1 MTLFDHFVVLTFAVL
16 YPAYAFFTYRNVK
29 KDLIANKPGARTRD
43 YKETIAWL
51 WFLSVIAMGVWIYND
66 RLLADIGLGF
76 SLSWP
81 VWISLF
87 LIVLAAIFLIFQ
99 YRSIRHDKKQRQS
112 LRDKLSN
119 VDASEYL
126 PRTEQEVRWFVLVS
140 ISAGICEEL
149 LFRGFLMWY
158 FNVFSVT
165 SLAVVLSSILFGMA
179 HSYQGWKGGLRAGV
193 VGLVL
198 ALSYVLLGSL
208 WIPILLHIVGDIHS
222 GMLGWLAFEEDKQ
235 VESA

>member
-29 KDLIANKPGARTRD
+29 KDLIANTPGARTRD
-43 YKETIAWL
+43 YKETIVWL
-51 WFLSVIAMGVWIYND
+51 WSLSVIAMGVWIYND

-87 LIVLAAIFLIFQ
+87 LIVLGAIFLILQ
-99 YRSIRHDKKQRQS
+99 YRTIRNDPKQRQS
-112 LRDKLSN
+112 IRDKLRN

-126 PRTEQEVRWFVLVS
+126 PRTDQELRWFFLVS

-158 FNVFSVT
+158 FNLFSVT
-165 SLAVVLSSILFGMA
+165 ALAVVLSSILFGIA
-179 HSYQGWKGGLRAGV
+179 HLYQGWKGGLRAGV
-193 VGLVL
+193 VGLIL
-198 ALSYVLLGSL
+198 AISYVLLGSL
-208 WIPILLHIVGDIHS
+208 WIPILLHIVVDIHS
-222 GMLGWLAFEEDKQ
+222 GVLGWLAFEEDKQ

>member
-16 YPAYAFFTYRNVK
+16 YPAYGFFTYRNLK
-29 KDLIANKPGARTRD
+29 KDLIANKAGVRRRD
-43 YKETIAWL
+43 YRETIAWL
-51 WFLSVIAMGVWIYND
+51 WSLSLLAIIVWIYND
-66 RLLADIGLGF
+66 RALADIGLGL
-76 SLSWP
+76 SASWP
-81 VWISLF
+81 AWITLF
-87 LIVLAAIFLIFQ
+87 LIVLGAIFLIFQ
-99 YRSIRHDKKQRQS
+99 YRTIRNDPKQRQS
-112 LRDKLSN
+112 LRDKLNN
-119 VDASEYL
+119 VAASEYL
-126 PRTEQEVRWFVLVS
+126 PRTEQELRWFVLVS

-165 SLAVVLSSILFGMA
+165 ALAVVLSSILFGMA

-193 VGLVL
+193 VGLIL
-198 ALSYVLLGSL
+198 ALSYLLLGSL